1 MVASIFDR
9 PMFRGQQ
16 PMMPEDTGERL
27 QPKASIVEAQ
37 EGAISYPVS
46 RITQPLGSTPAG
58 IMEAAA
64 QFANQVN
71 PAEFAAQAE
80 TLQPARSRQE
90 IAAEYDALYADEPAE
105 APDYSFEKNLALAR
119 AGLALM
125 QPTVGGTIAPS
136 IAKAGDQ
143 FVQDVAAIRGK
154 EREAQTE
161 ARKLQQA
168 QDQARRQYILD
179 TRQAEVNATKALQ
192 GKLIMEAFG
201 FNLGE
206 DQRSREYMRDLNKM
220 FYNYQYDTDADA
232 MKRHF
237 ELLKERY
244 DKKGEV
250 LYDQQTGK
258 FAMGY
263 IQEND
268 AGMPI
273 PYFPVNEGGVFK
285 YVPRPEAI
293 ITNFTLNNKGDFDPG
308 AKQVMD
314 LASGINNAKLSLK
327 FIRDVQQ
334 SIVDN
339 PGIIGL
345 PGFATDFTQSVGS
358 TAFDIMDAL
367 KARGAIDEKAYNKN
381 VSRIENSVVSNLKDS
396 YVKYNKQGDKNANNF
411 DKAEGTPEYE
421 IYRTFFNPEIA
432 KNKVRLNSIYYALA
446 RARKDTGRLNV
457 DDINNA
463 KDAID
468 LFGLGGSDA
477 IKASLS
483 IVYEQIEN
491 RLKSDLLQLGE
502 GYDNLISDIPYTS
515 FIGQTAGQDIFISST
530 EAQTEFTP
538 SKGSSTFV
546 EPGVEGSAP
555 KFNENLG
562 AGN

>member
-1 MVASIFDR
+1 
-9 PMFRGQQ
+9 
-16 PMMPEDTGERL
+16 MMPEDTGERL
-27 QPKASIVEAQ
+27 QPKASVVEAQ

-46 RITQPLGSTPAG
+46 RITEPLGSTPAG

-64 QFANQVN
+64 QFANQVD

-80 TLQPARSRQE
+80 LLQPARSRQE

-105 APDYSFEKNLALAR
+105 APNYSFEKNLALAR

-136 IAKAGDQ
+136 IARAGDQ

-168 QDQARRQYILD
+168 QDQARRKYILD

-314 LASGINNAKLSLK
+314 LASGI
-327 FIRDVQQ
+327 
-334 SIVDN
+334 
-339 PGIIGL
+339 
-345 PGFATDFTQSVGS
+345 
-358 TAFDIMDAL
+358 MDAL
-367 KARGAIDEKAYNKN
+367 KARGAIDEKSYNKN

-463 KDAID
+463 KEAID

-562 AGN
+562 TGG

>member
-1 MVASIFDR
+1 
-9 PMFRGQQ
+9 MFRGQQ
-16 PMMPEDTGERL
+16 PMMPEDSGARL
-27 QPKASIVEAQ
+27 EPKASIVEAQ

-46 RITQPLGSTPAG
+46 RITEPLGSSPSG
-58 IMEAAA
+58 IMEVAA
-64 QFANQVN
+64 QFANQID
-71 PAEFAAQAE
+71 PAVFAAQAE
-80 TLQPARSRQE
+80 QLQPARTTQE
-90 IAAEYDALYADEPAE
+90 IAAEYDRLYADDPVEK
-105 APDYSFEKNLALAR
+105 PDYRFEKNLALAR

-125 QPTVGGTIAPS
+125 QPTVGGALSPS
-136 IAKAGDQ
+136 IARAGDA
-143 FVQDVAAIRGK
+143 FVQDVAAIKGR
-154 EREAQTE
+154 ERKDKAD
-161 ARKLQQA
+161 ALKLQQA
-168 QDQARRQYILD
+168 QDQARRKFILD

-192 GKLIMEAFG
+192 GKLIMEAFQ

-237 ELLKERY
+237 ELLKDRY

-250 LYDQQTGK
+250 LYDQETGK

-263 IQEND
+263 IQENEQ
-268 AGMPI
+268 GMPI

-334 SIVDN
+334 SIADN

-367 KARGAIDEKAYNKN
+367 KARGAIDEKSYNKN
-381 VSRIENSVVSNLKDS
+381 VQRIENNVVSNLKES
-396 YVKYNKQGDKNANNF
+396 YVKYNKKGDKNANNF
-411 DKAEGTPEYE
+411 STAEGQGSDEYE
-421 IYRTFFNPEIA
+421 IYRTFFNPEIS

-446 RARKDTGRLNV
+446 RARKSTGRLNV

-463 KDAID
+463 REAID

-483 IVYEQIEN
+483 IVYEEIEAK
-491 RLKSDLLQLGE
+491 LKNDLLQLGE
-502 GYDNLISDIPYTS
+502 GYDNLISNIPYTS

-538 SKGSSTFV
+538 SKGSSTFS
-546 EPGVEGSAP
+546 EPGNESGAP
-555 KFNENLG
+555 AFNENLG
-562 AGN
+562 TGG

>member
-1 MVASIFDR
+1 
-9 PMFRGQQ
+9 
-16 PMMPEDTGERL
+16 
-27 QPKASIVEAQ
+27 
-37 EGAISYPVS
+37 
-46 RITQPLGSTPAG
+46 
-58 IMEAAA
+58 MEAAA

>member
-1 MVASIFDR
+1 MQECLFRIF
-9 PMFRGQQ
+9 
-16 PMMPEDTGERL
+16 
-27 QPKASIVEAQ
+27 
-37 EGAISYPVS
+37 
-46 RITQPLGSTPAG
+46 
-58 IMEAAA
+58 
-64 QFANQVN
+64 
-71 PAEFAAQAE
+71 
-80 TLQPARSRQE
+80 
-90 IAAEYDALYADEPAE
+90 
-105 APDYSFEKNLALAR
+105 
-119 AGLALM
+119 
-125 QPTVGGTIAPS
+125 
-136 IAKAGDQ
+136 
-143 FVQDVAAIRGK
+143 
-154 EREAQTE
+154 
-161 ARKLQQA
+161 
-168 QDQARRQYILD
+168 
-179 TRQAEVNATKALQ
+179 
-192 GKLIMEAFG
+192 
-201 FNLGE
+201 
-206 DQRSREYMRDLNKM
+206 
-220 FYNYQYDTDADA
+220 
-232 MKRHF
+232 
-237 ELLKERY
+237 LL
-244 DKKGEV
+244 
-250 LYDQQTGK
+250 
-258 FAMGY
+258 
-263 IQEND
+263 
-268 AGMPI
+268 
-273 PYFPVNEGGVFK
+273 
-285 YVPRPEAI
+285 I

-334 SIVDN
+334 SIADN

-367 KARGAIDEKAYNKN
+367 KARGAIDEKSYNKN

-463 KDAID
+463 KEAID

-562 AGN
+562 TGG